1 MVKYFQAG
9 MGHGTVRC
17 EQVITVISGMMGN
30 MPGNGSMD
38 ASGVKNPILTIG

>member
-9 MGHGTVRC
+9 MEHRTARC

-30 MPGNGSMD
+30 MLGNGGMD